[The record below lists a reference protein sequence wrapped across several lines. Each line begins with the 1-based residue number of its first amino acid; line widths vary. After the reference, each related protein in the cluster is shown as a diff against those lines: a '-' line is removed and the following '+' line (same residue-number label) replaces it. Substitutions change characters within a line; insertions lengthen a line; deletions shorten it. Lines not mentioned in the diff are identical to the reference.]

1 MSTENTAL
9 ESALREETADP
20 EPSSITFID
29 EDLDLVHASKSG
41 DMAAFEQLV
50 KRYDRKLLRIAQN
63 VTHDLSDAQDVV
75 EEAFLKAFRKLD
87 QFRETS
93 RFSTWLIRIALN
105 ESFMK
110 VRQIKSAS
118 KFFVED
124 VPLEI
129 ENLPSDLSQ
138 WVPNPEELC
147 SRSELRDIL
156 RKSLEELNPRLK
168 SVFVL
173 RDIEELSISETAE
186 ILSLTTTAVKARLF
200 RARLQLR
207 EILSKYFR
215 VPRNNSEQAQGNVRE
230 FTDQEAAAPSCG

>member
-1 MSTENTAL
+1 MN
-9 ESALREETADP
+9 SALDSAPPEQTAAP
-20 EPSSITFID
+20 EPSPTNFID
-29 EDLDLVHASKSG
+29 EDLALVHASKSG

-75 EEAFLKAFRKLD
+75 QESFLKAFRKLD

-110 VRQIKSAS
+110 VRQIKTTS

-129 ENLPSDLSQ
+129 ENLPADLSQ

-147 SRSELRDIL
+147 SRSELREIL

-186 ILSLTTTAVKARLF
+186 ILSLTPTAVKARLF

-215 VPRNNSEQAQGNVRE
+215 VPHNNSEPAQGGVRV
-230 FTDQEAAAPSCG
+230 FTNQESATPLCG

>member
-1 MSTENTAL
+1 MSTMN
-9 ESALREETADP
+9 SALDSAPPEQTADT
-20 EPSSITFID
+20 EPSPINFID
-29 EDLDLVHASKSG
+29 EDLPLVHASKSG

-75 EEAFLKAFRKLD
+75 QESFLKAFRKLD

-129 ENLPSDLSQ
+129 ENLPADLSQ
-138 WVPNPEELC
+138 WVSQPGGTL
-147 SRSELRDIL
+147 
-156 RKSLEELNPRLK
+156 
-168 SVFVL
+168 
-173 RDIEELSISETAE
+173 
-186 ILSLTTTAVKARLF
+186 
-200 RARLQLR
+200 LQ
-207 EILSKYFR
+207 
-215 VPRNNSEQAQGNVRE
+215 VGTP
-230 FTDQEAAAPSCG
+230 